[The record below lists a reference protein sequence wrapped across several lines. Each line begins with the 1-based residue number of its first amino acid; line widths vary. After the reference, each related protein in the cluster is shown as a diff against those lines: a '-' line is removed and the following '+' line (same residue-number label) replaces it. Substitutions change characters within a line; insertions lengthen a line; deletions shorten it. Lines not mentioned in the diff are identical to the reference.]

1 MPVLMPLISNAPDLL
16 AVALAASALVAAARA
31 DLTSYQIPNRYA
43 LAIALAFFF
52 IAVDGGWH
60 AAFLGL
66 AAGAVTF
73 GLGTVL
79 FAKGWLGGGDV
90 KLISAVALWVAPPL
104 LAPFALITS
113 LAGAIL
119 SIAMLTPLR
128 RCLPAPPADLA
139 PETGLRQPI
148 PYGVAIAAG
157 GLFVLL
163 KRVTG

>member
-1 MPVLMPLISNAPDLL
+1 MDLIPATPQL
-16 AVALAASALVAAARA
+16 VALALAAGALVAGAIAVLRR
-31 DLTSYQIPNRYA
+31 YQIPDRYA
-43 LAIALAFFF
+43 LAITLAFLLF
-52 IAVDGGWH
+52 AVGGDWP
-60 AAFLGL
+60 AALLGV
-66 AAGAVTF
+66 AAGVVTF
-73 GLGTVL
+73 ALGTIL

-90 KLISAVALWVAPPL
+90 KLLAAVALWIAPPL
-104 LAPFALITS
+104 LAPFALVTS

-139 PETGLRQPI
+139 HDTGLRQPI

-157 GLFVLL
+157 RLFVLL